1 VAYQSLYRK
10 YRPQRFSEL
19 VGQEHMRT
27 ALQNAVRDGRVGHAY
42 LFSGPRGTGTTTTA
56 RLLAKAL
63 NCTNRGADG
72 DPCGECESCVAIA
85 EGSSLDVIEV
95 DAASRSKVDEMRELL
110 ERVAYLSA
118 GGAKK
123 VYILDEVHMLSASAE
138 AALLKTLEESPEHV
152 VFVLATTDP
161 LKVAPTI
168 RSRTQHYE
176 FTLYTIDEITAH
188 LADVCAKEG
197 IDADPEALGVIARAG
212 AGSMRDSLSLLD
224 QAIAHGAID
233 LEHVGALFGG
243 SAFDG
248 RLAILRAVA
257 DEDVAGVLVA
267 LGEQLDAGHEPRRLT
282 EDLLATVRDTF
293 LLTSARGRVRVDA
306 PDDAREALAAL
317 GDQVGA
323 PMLVRMLET
332 LGQAVVDMRGT
343 DAADPRLVM
352 EIALVRLA
360 RREAGTPLQA
370 LAERVDR
377 LERTGVTAAPGASG
391 ASGASAGP
399 AATTERPAGRSGRSF
414 AELRREREST
424 APAPAAAAAPA
435 PSAPP
440 APAADAAPADPPSTP
455 AGEVDIDDV
464 IVAWAEIQTGLPPAT
479 RAAVSAAQ
487 PLAVDDGV
495 ITFGVPRAQY
505 DVALPRFKKEADN
518 IRAALSRL
526 LGREMKFKPVPHDG
540 FDADPAT
547 ATGPSSAPLDE
558 EPPDDDEIDLAELVD
573 DAAGAP
579 AVDSVTMITQSLGA
593 TVVEE
598 VPRD

>member
-1 VAYQSLYRK
+1 MAYQSLYRK

-19 VGQEHMRT
+19 VGQAPVST

-42 LFSGPRGTGTTTTA
+42 LFSGPRGTGKTTTA

-63 NCTNRGADG
+63 NCTNRGSDG
-72 DPCGECESCVAIA
+72 DPCGECDSCVAIA

-95 DAASRSKVDEMRELL
+95 DAASKSRVEEMRDLL

-176 FTLYTIDEITAH
+176 FTLYSLDELVGH
-188 LADVCAKEG
+188 LAAVCAKEG
-197 IDADPEALGVIARAG
+197 VDADPDALAVIARAG

-224 QAIAHGAID
+224 QAIAHGRID
-233 LEHVGALFGG
+233 LEQVNTLFGG
-243 SAFDG
+243 AAFDG

-267 LGEQLDAGHEPRRLT
+267 LGELLDAGHEPRRLT

-293 LLTSARGRVRVDA
+293 LLTSARGRVRVDL
-306 PDDAREALAAL
+306 PDDAQESLRAL
-317 GDQVGA
+317 GDQVSA
-323 PMLVRMLET
+323 PMLVRTLET

-343 DAADPRLVM
+343 DAADPRLVL

-360 RREAGTPLQA
+360 RRDAGTPLQA
-370 LAERVDR
+370 LSERVDR
-377 LERTGVTAAPGASG
+377 LERGATPDAVAIAPSVDAPAPRAPGAS
-391 ASGASAGP
+391 
-399 AATTERPAGRSGRSF
+399 RSF
-414 AELRREREST
+414 AELKRERVTVEPDPT
-424 APAPAAAAAPA
+424 LPAAEPA
-435 PSAPP
+435 VEVEPEPEP
-440 APAADAAPADPPSTP
+440 EPV
-455 AGEVDIDDV
+455 GEVDIDDV
-464 IVAWAEIQTGLPPAT
+464 IVAWAEILPELPPAT
-479 RAAVSAAQ
+479 RAAVREAQ
-487 PLAVDDGV
+487 PLAVDNGV
-495 ITFGVPRAQY
+495 ITFGVPKAHY
-505 DVALPRFKKEADN
+505 ETALPRFKKEADN
-518 IRAALSRL
+518 IRAALSQK
-526 LGREMKFKPVPHDG
+526 LGRRMMFKPVAHDG
-540 FDADPAT
+540 FDADPVKVP
-547 ATGPSSAPLDE
+547 ATGTE
-558 EPPDDDEIDLAELVD
+558 EPPDGDDGDDDVLDIAEMIDQSTD
-573 DAAGAP
+573 IP
-579 AVDSVTMITQSLGA
+579 AVDSVSLITQSLGA
-593 TVVEE
+593 TIVEE